1 MFGSRDRR
9 GEKFWGLA
17 GPFVSFLYSV
27 ALRYT
32 GNRFDAEDL
41 LQETVATGLKNFHQL
56 RDEAKCKHWLFAIL
70 RNLYISQLER
80 CRKIVHTDFDD
91 RGQDYVDLLEEL
103 AQRSNP
109 EQDLMERL
117 DAVEIQKLLDGLPEK
132 YKSPILLYFMED
144 MSYREIA
151 EAMNLPLGTVMSRLS
166 RGKELLKKSILRS
179 SPAAGSGRK
188 VLDFKSHHG
197 NE

>member
-1 MFGSRDRR
+1 
-9 GEKFWGLA
+9 
-17 GPFVSFLYSV
+17 
-27 ALRYT
+27 
-32 GNRFDAEDL
+32 
-41 LQETVATGLKNFHQL
+41 
-56 RDEAKCKHWLFAIL
+56 L
-70 RNLYISQLER
+70 RNLYLAQRER
-80 CRKIVHTDFDD
+80 CAKTVHTDFDEKD
-91 RGQDYVDLLEEL
+91 ADYIGLLEEL

-117 DAVEIQKLLDGLPEK
+117 DAVEIQSLLDGLPEK

-144 MSYREIA
+144 MSYQEIA
-151 EAMNLPLGTVMSRLS
+151 DAMNLPLGTVMSRLS

-179 SPAAGSGRK
+179 SLAAGSGRK